1 MMHGTA
7 LDLIVIVVYFSG
19 ILGFG
24 VLFGKYARTTKDFFF
39 GGQRF
44 SWWLIATSCIAT
56 TVGSYSFIKYSAVG
70 FSYGFSSTMAYMNDW
85 FLMPLFVLGWMPI
98 IYFSRVGSIPE
109 YFERRFDRKT
119 RIAGTIV
126 LLIYLVGYI
135 GINLYT
141 IGVAFHSMLGWN
153 VMTTAIVVSIICA
166 VYMHAGGQTSVIM
179 TDLAQSV
186 ILIAAGILVFVLG
199 LSEIG
204 GFSRFWNAL
213 EPSFRLPFTG
223 LLEPAR
229 FSTAGIF
236 WQDAFGSSIAFY
248 FMNQGVIMRF
258 MSVRSMA
265 DGKRA
270 IFVVALFLMP
280 LAAFAVANA
289 GWLGRAMVNLG
300 MLPAESDPNQIFV
313 IVASRLAAP
322 GVFGFIMAALT
333 AALMS
338 TVDTLVNAVTAI
350 SVNDIVKHFKPARDD
365 EYYLKWARIISLFTA
380 FFGVILVPIFM
391 RFQSIYVAH
400 GAFTAA
406 VTPPMIV
413 AIILAAFWK
422 RYTSAGAFWTIAG
435 GGMFVALSIKF
446 PWLITPF
453 AHGIAPEGYEFMRA
467 LYGIAVC
474 TAIGVTVSFF
484 TKPKQ
489 PEELIGLV
497 IHSLD
502 EAKRIFKGGK
512 VAHDHVP
519 GKHITGRLHF
529 ADNEGIRLSSK
540 AMERMKAEE
549 GDLLYVADARWWLGG
564 LRSVHVIAGAPHDG
578 DNKVIFLSQK
588 TAAEGNLHADRRVKV
603 EKIL

>member
-1 MMHGTA
+1 MIHGTV
-7 LDLIVIVVYFSG
+7 LDIAVIIVYFTG

-44 SWWLIATSCIAT
+44 SWWLIAASCIAT

-70 FSYGFSSTMAYMNDW
+70 FSYGFSSTMAYLNDW

-98 IYFSRVGSIPE
+98 IYFSRAGSIPE

-119 RIAGTIV
+119 RVAGTII

-141 IGVAFHSMLGWN
+141 IGVAFHSMLGWD
-153 VMTTAIVVSIICA
+153 VMTTAVVVSVICA

-186 ILIAAGILVFVLG
+186 ILLAAGVLVFALG
-199 LSEIG
+199 LSELG
-204 GFSRFWNAL
+204 GFSRFWNSL

-223 LLEPAR
+223 LIEPAR
-229 FSTAGIF
+229 FSATGIF
-236 WQDAFGSSIAFY
+236 WQDGFGSSIAFY

-270 IFVVALFLMP
+270 IFFVALFLMP

-289 GWLGRAMVNLG
+289 GWIGRAMVNSG
-300 MLPAESDPNQIFV
+300 MLPADSDPNQIFV
-313 IVASRLAAP
+313 VVASRLAAP

-350 SVNDIVKHFKPARDD
+350 SVNDIVKHITPERDD
-365 EYYLKWARIISLFTA
+365 AYYLKWARIISLFTA
-380 FFGVILVPIFM
+380 FLGVVLVPIFM

-413 AIILAAFWK
+413 AIMLAAFWK
-422 RYTSAGAFWTIAG
+422 RYTPAGAFWTIAG
-435 GGMFVALSIKF
+435 GGIFVALSIKF
-446 PWLITPF
+446 PWLIKPF
-453 AHGIAPEGYEFMRA
+453 SHGIAPEGYEFMRA

-474 TAIGVTVSFF
+474 STIGVLVSLA
-484 TKPKQ
+484 TEPKRD
-489 PEELIGLV
+489 EELTGLV
-497 IHSLD
+497 IDSLE

-512 VAHDHVP
+512 APHDHVP
-519 GKHITGRLHF
+519 GKHVTGNLHF
-529 ADNEGIRLSSK
+529 AEVEGVRLSPA
-540 AMERMKAEE
+540 AMERLKAEE
-549 GDLLYVADARWWLGG
+549 GDLLYVSDARWWLGG
-564 LRSVHVIAGAPHDG
+564 LRSVHVIAGAPHDEG
-578 DNKVIFLSQK
+578 NKVIMLSEK
-588 TAAEGNLHADRRVKV
+588 TAAEGNLHTEKPVRVV
-603 EKIL
+603 KIL

>member
-1 MMHGTA
+1 MNYGTTI
-7 LDLIVIVVYFSG
+7 DIIVIVLYFVI

-24 VLFGKYARTTKDFFF
+24 LLFGKYARTTRDFFF

-44 SWWLIATSCIAT
+44 RWWLIAASCIAT

-70 FSYGFSSTMAYMNDW
+70 FSYGFSSTMAYLNDW

-98 IYFSRVGSIPE
+98 IYFSRVSSIPE
-109 YFERRFDRKT
+109 YFERRFDKKT
-119 RIAGTIV
+119 RIVGTIV
-126 LLIYLVGYI
+126 LLLYLVGYI

-141 IGVAFHSMLGWN
+141 IGVAFHSMLGWDILFS
-153 VMTTAIVVSIICA
+153 AIIVSVICA
-166 VYMHAGGQTSVIM
+166 IYMHAGGQTSVIM
-179 TDLAQSV
+179 TDLVQSM
-186 ILIAAGILVFVLG
+186 ILFCAGILVFVLG
-199 LSEIG
+199 ISEIG
-204 GFSRFWNAL
+204 GFSRFWNSL
-213 EPSFRLPFTG
+213 EPSFKLPFAG
-223 LLEPAR
+223 LTEPSR
-229 FSTAGIF
+229 FSTVGVF

-258 MSVRSMA
+258 MSVRSME

-270 IFVVALFLMP
+270 IFCVALFLMP

-289 GWLGRAMVNLG
+289 GWIGRAMVNLG
-300 MLPAESDPNQIFV
+300 MLPAMSDPNQIFV

-350 SVNDIVKHFKPARDD
+350 CVNDVVKQVKPDGDD
-365 EYYLKWARIISLFTA
+365 AYYLKWARIFSIIATFVGIA
-380 FFGVILVPIFM
+380 LVPLFM

-413 AIILAAFWK
+413 TIIFAAFWK
-422 RYTSAGAFWTIAG
+422 RYTTAAAFWTIVG
-435 GGMFVALSIKF
+435 GGACVALSIKF
-446 PWLITPF
+446 PWLIKPF

-467 LYGIAVC
+467 FYGIAAC
-474 TAIGVTVSFF
+474 TIIGIGVTLF
-484 TKPKQ
+484 TKPKKS
-489 PEELIGLV
+489 EEMVSLV
-497 IHSLD
+497 IDSIY

-512 VAHDHVP
+512 APSDHIL
-519 GKHITGRLHF
+519 GKPINGVLYL
-529 ADNEGIRLSSK
+529 DDIEGVQLSK
-540 AMERMKAEE
+540 NAMEKLKAEE
-549 GDLLYVADARWWLGG
+549 GDLIYVADARWWLGG
-564 LRSVHVIAGAPHDG
+564 LRSVHVIASTPHNLD
-578 DNKVIFLSQK
+578 DSVVILSK
-588 TAAEGNLHADRRVKV
+588 RKATEGNLEQAKKVRV